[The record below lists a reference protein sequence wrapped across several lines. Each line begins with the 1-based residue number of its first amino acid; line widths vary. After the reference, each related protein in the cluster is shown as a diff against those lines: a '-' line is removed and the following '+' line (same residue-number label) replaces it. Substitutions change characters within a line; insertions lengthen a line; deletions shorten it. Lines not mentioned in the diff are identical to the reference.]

1 MHLIR
6 TRQPSTL
13 APIDRSQQDA
23 AGLVYEFAPWAGNR
37 NLVAPQALPVV
48 AGPAGPWSGPQ
59 GLAYGNASANSYL
72 DTGSGWGTESA
83 TDGALVMVMYPY
95 TPGGF
100 EPIIGHKPAAWFLD
114 ITGSNEPRFWFGGV
128 AAYTCSAAITVG
140 VWQTLGVVWRSGVTN
155 GSQFYRNGAPLGNAF
170 TAGTLSAGSS
180 NLFLFSRSH
189 DEYGKLFLAGARVF
203 TRAKTDAEMCRLT
216 GNYWG
221 LYRRR
226 PRADFVPAVASAGA
240 TLTVDVGSLTL
251 TGQSVALSRSLAVT
265 SGSLSIT
272 GQSIALSH
280 GLAVGSGTVTLTG
293 QSVALAQ
300 SVAVTSGTVSLAGQS
315 ITLAQSLAVTSGAL
329 TLTGQ
334 SVALNAGASVT
345 LAVDAGA
352 LTLTGQSVTLTASGS
367 VTLVV
372 DTGTLTLAGQSV
384 TLNATSAAVPTRV
397 QFAFARRRA
406 VGTFACRR
414 AGFTLA
420 RRSMTFALHG

>member
-37 NLVAPQALPVV
+37 NLVAPQTLPVV

-83 TDGALVMVMYPY
+83 TDGACICVLYPY
-95 TPGGF
+95 TSSGF
-100 EPIIGHKPAAWFLD
+100 FIGHKPSAWFID
-114 ITGSNEPRFWFGGV
+114 ITGSNEPRFWLGGI
-128 AAYTCSAAITVG
+128 AAYTCSATITPQ

-155 GSQFYRNGAPLGNAF
+155 GSQFYLNGRPLGNAF
-170 TAGTLSAGSS
+170 TISTLSAGSS
-180 NLFLFSRSH
+180 NLFLFGRSS
-189 DEYGKLFLAGARVF
+189 DEYASVWLAGARVF
-203 TRAKTDAEMCRLT
+203 TRAKTDAEMCRQT
-216 GNYWG
+216 GNFWG

-226 PRADFVPAVASAGA
+226 PRADFVPAVASAGT

-251 TGQSVALSRSLAVT
+251 AGQSVALARSLAVT

-272 GQSIALSH
+272 GQSVALSH

-300 SVAVTSGTVSLAGQS
+300 SVAVTAGTASLAGQS

-329 TLTGQ
+329 ALTGQ

-352 LTLTGQSVTLTASGS
+352 LTLTGQSVTLTAGGS

-372 DTGTLTLAGQSV
+372 DSGTLTLAGQSV